1 MSRFEVKFANRP
13 ENQYSRASSNN
24 PPRGRHPRL
33 FVLVPSPRVLLYPYA
48 NENTQVGN
56 PLPARVTRGEEL
68 AMDNTQLA
76 ELLMGIAKAQS
87 AVLDA
92 VERAQPGFKNNHAVP
107 ILTTAAN
114 VRAAVPRIQDLPAR
128 ILLRMQGR
136 AAFDVAQIQQDLEAA
151 FASDG
156 VSPGA
161 SAEPGANLSPAAIR
175 AAARVP
181 EAAPAAPASAA
192 AAPGK
197 DLDFSAKS

>member
-1 MSRFEVKFANRP
+1 M
-13 ENQYSRASSNN
+13 NN
-24 PPRGRHPRL
+24 
-33 FVLVPSPRVLLYPYA
+33 
-48 NENTQVGN
+48 
-56 PLPARVTRGEEL
+56 
-68 AMDNTQLA
+68 MQLA
-76 ELLMGIAKAQS
+76 ELLMGIAKAQN
-87 AVLDA
+87 AMIDA
-92 VERAQPGFKNNHAVP
+92 VERAGPGFKNNHAVP

-136 AAFDVAQIQQDLEAA
+136 AAFDIAQIQQDLEAA

-181 EAAPAAPASAA
+181 GAALPTAAAPPVPAAAAPAPAAP
-192 AAPGK
+192 GE